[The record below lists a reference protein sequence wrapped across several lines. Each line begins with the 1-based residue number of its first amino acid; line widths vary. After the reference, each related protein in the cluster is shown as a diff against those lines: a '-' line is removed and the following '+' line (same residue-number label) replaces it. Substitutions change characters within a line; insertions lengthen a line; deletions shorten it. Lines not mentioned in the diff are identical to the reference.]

1 VLNIQEYANYCQATE
16 GKGCDDKRFATHTK
30 SLGADPKK
38 GITMANFSKLYR
50 EEKFKTHCGQ
60 VSRPSHLIP
69 SRPAARW
76 LRGR

>member
-50 EEKFKTHCGQ
+50 EEKFI
-60 VSRPSHLIP
+60 PSHPIP
-69 SRPAARW
+69 A
-76 LRGR
+76 GRSLAPRAVAQLTDGLTD